1 MRHDIRHLCIVKGN
15 YLPEEYKHDS
25 YELRFTPALNFEA
38 TGNRVPFSMLRE
50 RDLEKENSEAE
61 RLKLMHSLREEGKS
75 YREIAEIMDISKS
88 SVHRI
93 LSY

>member
-1 MRHDIRHLCIVKGN
+1 MVFCGGEGREIEWR
-15 YLPEEYKHDS
+15 S
-25 YELRFTPALNFEA
+25 WA
-38 TGNRVPFSMLRE
+38 GNRVPFGMLRE

-61 RLKLMHSLREEGKS
+61 RLELMRSLREEGKS